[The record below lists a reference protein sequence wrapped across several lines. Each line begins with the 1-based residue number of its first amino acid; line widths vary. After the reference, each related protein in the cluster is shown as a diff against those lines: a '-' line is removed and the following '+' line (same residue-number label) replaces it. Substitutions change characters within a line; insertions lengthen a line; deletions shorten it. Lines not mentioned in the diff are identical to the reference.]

1 MARDRDKKPPPGGVS
16 AEDAAL
22 FRDAMKSAR
31 PLPGHDADKPTAPT
45 ASPPA
50 ASRPRSRAETP
61 PPTPSSRPARELRPG
76 EAVDVDRRTVER
88 LRRGQL
94 RPEAR
99 LDLHGMTADEAHA
112 ALADFLRS
120 ARSCGKRC
128 VIVITGRG
136 KLGAG
141 KIRAETPHW
150 LNAPTLRPLILAYAE
165 AQPKDGGAGALYVLL
180 RRGRRG
186 GAKG

>member
-1 MARDRDKKPPPGGVS
+1 MARDRGNKPPPGGVS

-22 FRDAMKSAR
+22 FRDAMKGAR
-31 PLPGHDADKPTAPT
+31 PLPGHKEEDEPPT

-50 ASRPRSRAETP
+50 ASRPRSRATP
-61 PPTPSSRPARELRPG
+61 PPPAPTSKPARELRPG
-76 EAVDVDRRTVER
+76 EAVDVDRRTGER

-112 ALADFLRS
+112 ALADFLRAS
-120 ARSCGKRC
+120 HSRGKRC

-136 KLGAG
+136 KLGSG
-141 KIRAETPHW
+141 VIRAETPHW

-180 RRGRRG
+180 RRESRG